1 MDHLQSSPEQNN
13 GSQNS
18 SELKR
23 LTEAKLER
31 KKMEEDA
38 KLLAN
43 RIALLESEEKKAQKK
58 ILETKKKA
66 EDISNVKKR
75 NKEMMEA
82 KQTVRIVFY
91 DIGLI

>member
-1 MDHLQSSPEQNN
+1 MDPQSSPEPNT

-38 KLLAN
+38 RLLAN
-43 RIALLESEEKKAQKK
+43 RIALLENEEKKAQKK

-82 KQTVRIVFY
+82 KQTVKI
-91 DIGLI
+91 